1 VLAARQINNT
11 NDVEDTV
18 RDILLNVHTVR
29 HTYDPASPFGP
40 WLVAIAARRIVD
52 RLRRQGRLGPHEA
65 PFDPDRVT
73 FAMPEA
79 NLVEKASNARARH
92 EAIEELPPGQRDTI
106 GMLKL
111 KNGP

>member
-1 VLAARQINNT
+1 
-11 NDVEDTV
+11 
-18 RDILLNVHTVR
+18 
-29 HTYDPASPFGP
+29 
-40 WLVAIAARRIVD
+40 
-52 RLRRQGRLGPHEA
+52 LRRHGRLGPHEA
-65 PFDPDRVT
+65 PFDPDRET
-73 FAMPEA
+73 FAMPEV